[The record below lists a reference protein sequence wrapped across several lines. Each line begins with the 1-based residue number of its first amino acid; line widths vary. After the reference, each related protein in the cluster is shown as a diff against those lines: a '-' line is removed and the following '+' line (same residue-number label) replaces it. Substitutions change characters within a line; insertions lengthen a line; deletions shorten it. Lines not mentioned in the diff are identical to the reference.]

1 MYIVHYLVPAKKVF
15 EPIILL
21 WTNHAVIFT
30 VATQKS
36 CKFLFLI
43 IFRMDNLFIYS
54 LGGITVWQVSPQEI
68 LADDVVYIVYKRQ
81 DMSFCDVMSEYNL
94 VLQTRISQ
102 WDCVPLFVTIALCL
116 GYPILAVCL
125 KYSQLSNWLVWEA
138 WYNGWQGC
146 LHDYHGCCNVA
157 SFRHNVRTQADKL
170 LASSRNLSGSIK
182 EDWARWCLSQHWHPK
197 I

>member
-94 VLQTRISQ
+94 VLQACVSQ
-102 WDCVPLFVTIALCL
+102 WDCVPSFVTIALRL
-116 GYPILAVCL
+116 GYPILAGLFKIQSTIKLICL
-125 KYSQLSNWLVWEA
+125 GSLIRWLTRVFTQWSRRLRCCFVSTQRTDP
-138 WYNGWQGC
+138 GW
-146 LHDYHGCCNVA
+146 
-157 SFRHNVRTQADKL
+157 
-170 LASSRNLSGSIK
+170 
-182 EDWARWCLSQHWHPK
+182 
-197 I
+197 